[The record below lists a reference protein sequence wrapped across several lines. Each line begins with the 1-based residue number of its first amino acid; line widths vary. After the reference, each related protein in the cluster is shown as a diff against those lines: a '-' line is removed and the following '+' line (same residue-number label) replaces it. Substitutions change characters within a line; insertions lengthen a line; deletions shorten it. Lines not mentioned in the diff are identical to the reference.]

1 MFGRKKEKKLEM
13 PKEGTFTILTEEE
26 QRQISDTPKPAPKRA
41 TIKVSHT
48 TPEIE
53 K

>member
-1 MFGRKKEKKLEM
+1 MFGRKKDKELKM
-13 PKEGTFTILTEEE
+13 PETFTMLTEEE
-26 QRQISDTPKPAPKRA
+26 QLQISDTPKPAPKRA
-41 TIKVSHT
+41 TVKVRHT